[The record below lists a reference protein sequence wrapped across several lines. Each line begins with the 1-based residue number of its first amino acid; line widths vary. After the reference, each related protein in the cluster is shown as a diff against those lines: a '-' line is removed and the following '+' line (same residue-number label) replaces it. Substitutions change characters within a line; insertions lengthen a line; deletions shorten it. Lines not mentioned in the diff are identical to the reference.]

1 MQQETE
7 KLQIWLQ
14 RSWVLYVLKAAGLGG
29 SWYAI
34 EKTICCCSL
43 TKLRQ
48 LLSCF
53 ACPRVSDHRLI
64 RCVQEGRSVL
74 GGVFD
79 DPLLL
84 LQHYS
89 NSKDEQERKKK
100 SSKPPTTAEE
110 AHGVVV
116 VVLVVM
122 KLAVDDV
129 FMSVRSSLWDHGWLF
144 AVICLLWSEDAP

>member
-1 MQQETE
+1 LPTFVA
-7 KLQIWLQ
+7 
-14 RSWVLYVLKAAGLGG
+14 VLEPVAVGAA
-29 SWYAI
+29 SAASF
-34 EKTICCCSL
+34 SL
-43 TKLRQ
+43 Q
-48 LLSCF
+48 LLGCF
-53 ACPRVSDHRLI
+53 LKLLPPPLVRQISKHPPHHSNS

-100 SSKPPTTAEE
+100 SSKPPTTEEE
-110 AHGVVV
+110 AHGVVVV

-129 FMSVRSSLWDHGWLF
+129 FMSVRSSL
-144 AVICLLWSEDAP
+144 

>member
-1 MQQETE
+1 MQPETE

-14 RSWVLYVLKAAGLGG
+14 ISWVLYVQKTAGLEG
-29 SWYAI
+29 SWHAI
-34 EKTICCCSL
+34 EQTICYCSL
-43 TKLRQ
+43 KKGAVVAI
-48 LLSCF
+48 LLCF
-53 ACPRVSDHRLI
+53 ACPGVSDHRLI
-64 RCVQEGRSVL
+64 RCVQEGRSVW

-89 NSKDEQERKKK
+89 NSKDEQERKKE
-100 SSKPPTTAEE
+100 SSKPPTIEEE

-116 VVLVVM
+116 VVVM
-122 KLAVDDV
+122 KLALDDV